1 MTGPQVTEPTVLVS
15 VVELEIVRRLLVAA
29 ANLTIGVLE
38 SDDGGIPV
46 AVGERARDVQALFG
60 ELDA

>member
-1 MTGPQVTEPTVLVS
+1 MTGLQDTEPTVLVS

-38 SDDGGIPV
+38 SADGIPV

>member
-1 MTGPQVTEPTVLVS
+1 MTGLQDTEPTVLVS